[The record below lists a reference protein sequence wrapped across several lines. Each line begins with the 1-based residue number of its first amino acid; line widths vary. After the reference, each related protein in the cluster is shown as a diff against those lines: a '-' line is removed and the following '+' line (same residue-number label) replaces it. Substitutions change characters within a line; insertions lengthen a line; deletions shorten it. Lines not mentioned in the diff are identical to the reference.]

1 MSIGEG
7 PIYVL
12 LILCHMSFISNA
24 LSLTCMSCTNIMRY
38 HSKLNFVKLFCLTSV
53 WWCRTNRQLIVK
65 HNLLI
70 SYQCPIIV
78 LSVYAK
84 VSHQC
89 PACFFIFSS
98 CHTGRPL
105 IVNHNLLISYQC
117 PAIVLSVYAKV
128 SYQCPACFLLIF
140 DVFLFSHHVTL
151 VDNWLSI
158 TIY

>member
-70 SYQCPIIV
+70 SYQGPIIV

-117 PAIVLSVYAKV
+117 PAMAQLNCQIGQTKMTIFSIWW
-128 SYQCPACFLLIF
+128 YQVGQHFAQPIR
-140 DVFLFSHHVTL
+140 
-151 VDNWLSI
+151 
-158 TIY
+158 

>member
-117 PAIVLSVYAKV
+117 PAMAQLNCQIGQTK
-128 SYQCPACFLLIF
+128 
-140 DVFLFSHHVTL
+140 
-151 VDNWLSI
+151 I
-158 TIY
+158 TIFSIWWYQVGQHFAQPIR